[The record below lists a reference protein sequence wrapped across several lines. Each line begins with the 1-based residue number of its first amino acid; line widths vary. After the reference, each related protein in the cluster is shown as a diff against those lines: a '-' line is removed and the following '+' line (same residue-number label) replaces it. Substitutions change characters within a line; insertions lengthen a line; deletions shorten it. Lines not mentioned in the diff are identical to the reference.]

1 MVHGHQTSEV
11 EIGLLAGSILVY
23 VHVPSMKEPNKTGN
37 QKGAP
42 PGKSTVRLGVGN
54 PAWRECSG
62 TRSGKPTSREC
73 SGNWKWGTPPG
84 ESTVGLELPWALG
97 RSRTEISITGACT
110 GRLRHL

>member
-1 MVHGHQTSEV
+1 MVHGHQTSEL

-23 VHVPSMKEPNKTGN
+23 IHVPSMKEPNKTGS
-37 QKGAP
+37 QRGTP

-54 PAWRECSG
+54 PAW
-62 TRSGKPTSREC
+62 REC